1 MSTDIDGIS
10 MKLLKAVQLEISTPL
25 VHIFNLSL
33 KNGIFP
39 SALKS
44 SIKKSKITPLHKS
57 GFPSSC
63 DNYRPIALVSTISK
77 ILETFLATK
86 LTNHLEINKLIHPN
100 QFGFLKSKNTEQNLL
115 NVINVISKALNEGT
129 VNAPNFNTVFP
140 QNIFFLLISFW

>member
-1 MSTDIDGIS
+1 
-10 MKLLKAVQLEISTPL
+10 MKLLKAVQIEISTGTPL
-25 VHIFNLSL
+25 VHIVNLSL

-44 SIKKSKITPLHKS
+44 SKKKKSKITPLHKS
-57 GFPSSC
+57 GSPSSC

-100 QFGFLKSKNTEQNLL
+100 QFGFQKSKTL
-115 NVINVISKALNEGT
+115 SK
-129 VNAPNFNTVFP
+129 
-140 QNIFFLLISFW
+140 IY